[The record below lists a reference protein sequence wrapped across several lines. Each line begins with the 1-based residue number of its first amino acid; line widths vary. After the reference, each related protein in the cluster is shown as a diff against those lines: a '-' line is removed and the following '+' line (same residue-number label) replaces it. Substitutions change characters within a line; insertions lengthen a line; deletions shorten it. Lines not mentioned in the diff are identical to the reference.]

1 MKKKLYKVRQGK
13 VLAGVCGGLAKYFDV
28 SPKVV
33 RWLFVL
39 MALAFSSGLMVYLV
53 LMIFMASGAVLA
65 KDIFWC

>member
-33 RWLFVL
+33 RQLFVL
-39 MALAFSSGLMVYLV
+39 MFFAFSSGLMVYII
-53 LMIFMASGAVLA
+53 LMIFMRKEPKAN
-65 KDIFWC
+65 

>member
-13 VLAGVCGGLAKYFDV
+13 FLAGVCGGLAKYFEV

-39 MALAFSSGLMVYLV
+39 MTLAFSSGLMVYLV
-53 LMIFMASGAVLA
+53 LMIFMRKEPKAA
-65 KDIFWC
+65 KS

>member
-33 RWLFVL
+33 RLLFVL
-39 MALAFSSGLMVYLV
+39 MCAAFSSGLIVYII
-53 LMIFMASGAVLA
+53 LMIFMR
-65 KDIFWC
+65 KEPKTN

>member
-13 VLAGVCGGLAKYFDV
+13 VFAGVCGGLAKYFDV

-39 MALAFSSGLMVYLV
+39 MGAAYSSGLIVYIL
-53 LMIFMASGAVLA
+53 LMIFMR
-65 KDIFWC
+65 KEPKTN

>member
-28 SPKVV
+28 NPKVV

-39 MALAFSSGLMVYLV
+39 MCAAFSSE
-53 LMIFMASGAVLA
+53 
-65 KDIFWC
+65 

>member
-28 SPKVV
+28 NPKVV

-39 MALAFSSGLMVYLV
+39 MCATFSSGLIIYIV
-53 LMIFMASGAVLA
+53 LMIFMQKEPKA
-65 KDIFWC
+65 D

>member
-33 RWLFVL
+33 RLLFVL
-39 MALAFSSGLMVYLV
+39 MCAAFSSGLIVYIILMV
-53 LMIFMASGAVLA
+53 FMQKEPKQIKAN
-65 KDIFWC
+65 

>member
-39 MALAFSSGLMVYLV
+39 MFFAFSSGL
-53 LMIFMASGAVLA
+53 SGREP
-65 KDIFWC
+65 

>member
-28 SPKVV
+28 NPKVV

-39 MALAFSSGLMVYLV
+39 MCAAFSSGLIIYIV
-53 LMIFMASGAVLA
+53 LMIFMQKEPKA
-65 KDIFWC
+65 D

>member
-28 SPKVV
+28 NPKVV

-39 MALAFSSGLMVYLV
+39 MCAAFSNGLIIYIV
-53 LMIFMASGAVLA
+53 LIIFMQKEPKA
-65 KDIFWC
+65 D